1 MGRINDSTPDE
12 KWYSNMDVCFVTN
25 KLLSMEDRCRWTEA
39 FEAWVSTEGQ
49 DIIEDAVTKNH
60 DGTVM
65 VHNPKWNTIY
75 GEWYAK
81 DESTSHILD
90 ELEGYIK

>member
-60 DGTVM
+60 DGTPFTVNGM
-65 VHNPKWNTIY
+65 QRTNQHLIF
-75 GEWYAK
+75 
-81 DESTSHILD
+81 
-90 ELEGYIK
+90 